1 MLTIYAPNQIGL
13 ETLNQLSWLGIE
25 NKRYDDIKKNKYNS
39 HSTDKKMAYIDNPRQ
54 SIGKLLKLRAASTTT
69 DCTVSYQS

>member
-1 MLTIYAPNQIGL
+1 MGIG
-13 ETLNQLSWLGIE
+13 

-39 HSTDKKMAYIDNPRQ
+39 HSTDKRMAYIDNPRQ